1 MKNARKKPSSIMIFT
16 ARNRRWYL
24 TGLLWAAPFL
34 IGAVI
39 FLLAPFLRL
48 TWGTLFR
55 GGGRRFAGF
64 DNYREVF
71 ASEAFR
77 MAALHTVLLLAVS
90 LICIISIG
98 VLLALFLKSIK
109 DHAPLVMA
117 AGLVPFLMP
126 ALAAVMAARFI
137 CPDSLW
143 SLCLMHLWKYA
154 GFYGVLLAAAMN
166 QIPDDYYEA
175 AEMEGAGYWKQVRIV
190 TLPCIREM
198 MGFAVILG
206 VVHTFLGYR
215 EALLLAGTHPPGQL
229 YLIQHYISNNFE
241 QMNQMHLSVAA
252 VSVVFAMCLCVGVI
266 WSGRR
271 WLYGKA

>member
-1 MKNARKKPSSIMIFT
+1 MKNARKRPSSITIFT
-16 ARNRRWYL
+16 ARNRRRHL
-24 TGLLWAAPFL
+24 VGLLWAAPFL
-34 IGAVI
+34 VGVGI
-39 FLLAPFLRL
+39 FLLVPFLRMMWS
-48 TWGTLFR
+48 TFFR
-55 GGGRRFAGF
+55 GGGSRFAGF

-77 MAALHTVLLLAVS
+77 MAAFHTVILLAVS
-90 LICIISIG
+90 LILISSVG

-109 DHAPLVMA
+109 EHAPLVMA

-126 ALAAVMAARFI
+126 ALAAVMAVRFI
-137 CPDSLW
+137 CADSLW

-175 AEMEGAGYWKQVRIV
+175 AQMEGAGCWKQVHIV

-198 MGFAVILG
+198 RGFAVIFG

-215 EALLLAGTHPPGQL
+215 EALLLAGTHPHGGL

-252 VSVVFAMCLCVGVI
+252 VSVALVMCLCVGAV
-266 WSGRR
+266 WVGRR